1 MTRARWRRM
10 QVLVTL
16 VARRSRHFAG
26 TRYLKR
32 GITSAGHVANEV
44 HPATS
49 RGRFWPL
56 AAEQS
61 SMHN

>member
-1 MTRARWRRM
+1 MTRARSRRM

-44 HPATS
+44 HPAT
-49 RGRFWPL
+49 RR
-56 AAEQS
+56 ERRDVS
-61 SMHN
+61 S